1 MCIHTKTKKN
11 NNTKRKNGKPI
22 AFGNAK
28 QNIRITPNKTR
39 AFLNALTQTHLQ
51 NLKPKIIHQ
60 VKKHKQKNNNN
71 TKTTYPNTHNINITK
86 YIHHTNKNKEK
97 KNTQRKD
104 KRLNKTNLKRAR
116 PTGLAQRENK
126 NKNPIT
132 MTKPKN
138 T

>member
-60 VKKHKQKNNNN
+60 VKKHKQKKNNI
-71 TKTTYPNTHNINITK
+71 PK
-86 YIHHTNKNKEK
+86 YTQHQHHKIHSPHK
-97 KNTQRKD
+97 
-104 KRLNKTNLKRAR
+104 
-116 PTGLAQRENK
+116 
-126 NKNPIT
+126 
-132 MTKPKN
+132 
-138 T
+138 